1 MGGSQIGATALWQI
15 AQGMCRGLGYH
26 QTVLFK
32 NGQNATK
39 TGVFAGF
46 EISEKQTRAA
56 VVQHDEADS
65 AVEVIP
71 RPTVIPETPAR

>member
-1 MGGSQIGATALWQI
+1 MEYYQMVVFEI
-15 AQGMCRGLGYH
+15 
-26 QTVLFK
+26 
-32 NGQNATK
+32 GQNATK

-65 AVEVIP
+65 AVGVIP